1 VPPPTPPPPTPTT
14 TTEPISLREAA
25 RRLGVHYMTAY
36 RYVRTGRLPARRNGQ
51 EWLIDPGDLSL
62 LRDQPPPRPGQRAHA
77 DRVPILVARMTAGD
91 EAGAWRIVDD
101 ALASGMDVTG
111 VYLDLLVPALRRVGA
126 AWAEGTIS
134 IAGEHRASAVAQ
146 RIIGR
151 LGPQFARRGRKR
163 GTVVT
168 GGPAGE
174 QHGLPGAII
183 SDLLRGR
190 GFEVIDLGANTPAD
204 SFAETAQQA
213 DRLVAVVI
221 GVTAPGL
228 DDSVRSAVA
237 ALAGAGLTAP
247 VLVGG
252 SAITGPG
259 HAREL
264 GADAWTGPDGRAVL
278 AAVDRAAADRA
289 AVDSGAADPGAA
301 DQGAADPGA
310 ADRDTGR
317 LALSRWAHNEGRH
330 RHLPA
335 VITLGRQ
342 SHNGLGKV
350 IRRRS
355 AFGCGD
361 S

>member
-1 VPPPTPPPPTPTT
+1 MPPPTPPAA
-14 TTEPISLREAA
+14 TEPISLREAA

-36 RYVRTGRLPARRNGQ
+36 RYVRTGRLPARRDGQ

-62 LRDQPPPRPGQRAHA
+62 LRDQPAPPPGQRAHT
-77 DRVPILVARMTAGD
+77 DRVPILIARMTAGD

-111 VYLDLLVPALRRVGA
+111 VYLDLLVPALRGVGA

-134 IAGEHRASAVAQ
+134 IAGEHRASTVAQ
-146 RIIGR
+146 RIVGR
-151 LGPQFARRGRKR
+151 LGPRFARRGRKR

-183 SDLLRGR
+183 SDLLRGQ
-190 GFEVIDLGANTPAD
+190 GFDVIDLGANTPAT

-213 DRLVAVVI
+213 SRLVAVVI

-228 DDSVRSAVA
+228 DDSVRAAVA
-237 ALAGAGLTAP
+237 ALSKAGLTAP

-252 SAITGPG
+252 AAVTGAG

-264 GADAWTGPDGRAVL
+264 GADGWTGPDGRAVL
-278 AAVDRAAADRA
+278 AAVDRAA
-289 AVDSGAADPGAA
+289 VN
-301 DQGAADPGA
+301 
-310 ADRDTGR
+310 RDTGR
-317 LALSRWAHNEGRH
+317 G
-330 RHLPA
+330 
-335 VITLGRQ
+335 
-342 SHNGLGKV
+342 
-350 IRRRS
+350 
-355 AFGCGD
+355 
-361 S
+361 